1 MTEESIVQEDFEVE
15 FDKAAKFA
23 ETNTSLFNEE
33 QILKLYGLYKLST
46 VGKCNTERPYGL
58 FYYKR
63 KQMWDSWKDLESK
76 DIKNPKQM
84 YVDYLTEHFPK
95 WKEE

>member
-1 MTEESIVQEDFEVE
+1 MTEESIVQEDYEVE
-15 FDKAAKFA
+15 FDKASKFV

-46 VGKCNTERPYGL
+46 VGKCNTNRPGM
-58 FYYKR
+58 FQWKR
-63 KQMWDSWKDLESK
+63 QQMWDSWKDLESK

-84 YVDYLTEHFPK
+84 YVDYLTEHFPT
-95 WKEE
+95 WKE

>member
-15 FDKAAKFA
+15 FDDAAKFVG
-23 ETNTSLFNEE
+23 TNSSLFNEE
-33 QILKLYGLYKLST
+33 QALKFYGLYKLST
-46 VGKCNTERPYGL
+46 VGKCNTERPGM
-58 FYYKR
+58 FQWKR
-63 KQMWDSWKDLESK
+63 QQMWDSWKDLESK

-95 WKEE
+95 WKTE